1 MFTDRKYPA
10 REAIKYYGGSQFP
23 VNEEEGSGE
32 LDRSVQNVKIKNDT
46 PSGDNDK
53 SFTRITKSSG
63 PGGIGKKKK
72 AQVDGSEAPAKRTG
86 GLETIA
92 DAAIPEF
99 NGAVAAEDMED
110 EAEPE
115 NWNSFTLGVVSDTLV
130 YHDPYENR
138 EGGFERKTNAMDK
151 IEKMMG
157 REYGKK
163 DTKSRRS
170 LGKRDWPE
178 HIQEKALK
186 MMDSA
191 SNMQTKGQK
200 TIDNDP
206 AYQESLRAK
215 NPTPEPAPAP
225 KSSFPVAPKSKGSQQ
240 APPPKQPES
249 SQGPRPQQ
257 QKKKPVG
264 SGGGDLVP
272 PGKSEKLGRAKGQSP
287 PPQQQGPRPQPNQ
300 NNRPSQQQPRKS
312 PKDPRPPSDPNQ
324 PRQPSHKQPN
334 QKQPKGDMARKTGN
348 SKQPQ
353 QNNFPNQDLP
363 RKGTKGSG
371 LNTPNQRPQNSQKKP
386 QNNQRQPQKKPQDSQ
401 KKPQNDQ
408 RQPQNSQKK
417 PQDDQRQPQDGQK
430 RPQKKLQ
437 TNKKP
442 QQKPQ
447 QKPQNNL
454 HKRQVAVPAG

>member
-1 MFTDRKYPA
+1 M
-10 REAIKYYGGSQFP
+10 
-23 VNEEEGSGE
+23 NEEEE
-32 LDRSVQNVKIKNDT
+32 EEPEKRVQNVKIKNAT

-63 PGGIGKKKK
+63 PGVIGKKKK
-72 AQVDGSEAPAKRTG
+72 APVESSEVPAKKSG

-92 DAAIPEF
+92 DAAVPEF
-99 NGAVAAEDMED
+99 NGAAEAAEDRDRED
-110 EAEPE
+110 EAEPD
-115 NWNSFTLGVVSDTLV
+115 NWNSFSLGVVSDTLV

-157 REYGKK
+157 RDYSKK
-163 DTKSRRS
+163 DIKNKRS
-170 LGKRDWPE
+170 LGRRDWPE

-215 NPTPEPAPAP
+215 NPAPEPAPPP
-225 KSSFPVAPKSKGSQQ
+225 KPTFPVAPKSKNSQQ
-240 APPPKQPES
+240 APPLKQQPPS
-249 SQGPRPQQ
+249 SQGPPSQQ
-257 QKKKPVG
+257 KKKKPVG

-272 PGKSEKLGRAKGQSP
+272 PGKSEKLGKAKGQSP

-300 NNRPSQQQPRKS
+300 NNRPNQQQGQPRKS

-334 QKQPKGDMARKTGN
+334 QKQPNGDMARKTGN

-353 QNNFPNQDLP
+353 QNNFPSQDLP

-371 LNTPNQRPQNSQKKP
+371 LNTPNQRPQNGQKKP
-386 QNNQRQPQKKPQDSQ
+386 QNGQKRPQNDQ
-401 KKPQNDQ
+401 KKPQNG
-408 RQPQNSQKK
+408 QKK
-417 PQDDQRQPQDGQK
+417 PQ
-430 RPQKKLQ
+430 
-437 TNKKP
+437 TNK
-442 QQKPQ
+442 KPQ